1 MQKEGFIRGFKK
13 MLVKGKKSTLV
24 LLKYSSSQTPL
35 IKRIQRVSKPG
46 QRIFSKSQT
55 LWKINN
61 GQGVMIISTSQ
72 GFVIDQEARA
82 LNLGGEVICYIE

>member
-1 MQKEGFIRGFKK
+1 